1 MQKTY
6 ISDSK
11 SDLRTLLKYR
21 KFGRLDWNVSALGFG
36 AMRLPV
42 IGEDQGSID
51 ETEAIR
57 MIRYAVDHGVNYID
71 TAYSYHSGNSETVV
85 GKALEDGYHEKAKV
99 ATKMPAWM
107 VNSKKDMDR
116 FLDEQL
122 RRLQTDQIEFYLLHG
137 LDKER
142 WFKMQSLNVLEWA
155 DDAIADARIRYL
167 GFSFHDK
174 YDVFKDIVDGYD
186 GWTLCQIQYNYMDAD
201 YQAGTKGLKYAA
213 SRGLAVVIMEP
224 NAGGLLAVKPPPE
237 VQAIWEE
244 AEIKRTPI
252 EWALQW
258 VWNHP
263 EVAVVLSGMSAMNQ
277 VVENVEYASRSDPST
292 LTEKDLKLISRVRK
306 KYLEYG
312 FAGCTGCRYCMPCP
326 NGVDIPEVLAIYNEY
341 YRKRGD
347 TKAQQEVVN
356 KYSKRIPP
364 EKSAKQCAKCGEC
377 EGKCPQQLPI
387 RNMIARAVRRFET
400 D

>member
-1 MQKTY
+1 M
-6 ISDSK
+6 SDSK

-122 RRLQTDQIEFYLLHG
+122 GRLQTDQIEFYLLHG
-137 LDKER
+137 LGKER

-155 DDAIADARIRYL
+155 DDAIADGRIRYL

-237 VQAIWEE
+237 VQATWEE
-244 AEIKRTPI
+244 AKIKRTPV

-263 EVAVVLSGMSAMNQ
+263 EVSVVLSGMSAMNQ

-312 FAGCTGCRYCMPCP
+312 FVGCTGCRYCMPCP

>member
-6 ISDSK
+6 ISNSK

-42 IGEDQGSID
+42 IGEDQSSID

-137 LDKER
+137 LDQER
-142 WFKMQSLNVLEWA
+142 WFKMQNLNVLEWA
-155 DDAIADARIRYL
+155 DDVIADGRIRYL

-244 AEIKRTPI
+244 AKIKRTPV

-312 FAGCTGCRYCMPCP
+312 FVGCTGCRYCMPCP

-356 KYSKRIPP
+356 KYSEMIPP

-377 EGKCPQQLPI
+377 EEKCPQQLPI
-387 RNMIARAVRRFET
+387 RSMIARAVRRFET
-400 D
+400 G

>member
-1 MQKTY
+1 
-6 ISDSK
+6 
-11 SDLRTLLKYR
+11 
-21 KFGRLDWNVSALGFG
+21 
-36 AMRLPV
+36 
-42 IGEDQGSID
+42 
-51 ETEAIR
+51 
-57 MIRYAVDHGVNYID
+57 
-71 TAYSYHSGNSETVV
+71 
-85 GKALEDGYHEKAKV
+85 
-99 ATKMPAWM
+99 
-107 VNSKKDMDR
+107 
-116 FLDEQL
+116 
-122 RRLQTDQIEFYLLHG
+122 
-137 LDKER
+137 
-142 WFKMQSLNVLEWA
+142 MQSLNVLEWA
-155 DDAIADARIRYL
+155 DDAIADGRIRYL

-186 GWTLCQIQYNYMDAD
+186 RWTLCQIQYNYMDAD
-201 YQAGTKGLKYAA
+201 YQAGTKGLKHAA

-244 AEIKRTPI
+244 AKIKRTPV

-312 FAGCTGCRYCMPCP
+312 FVGCTGCRYCMPCP

-400 D
+400 G